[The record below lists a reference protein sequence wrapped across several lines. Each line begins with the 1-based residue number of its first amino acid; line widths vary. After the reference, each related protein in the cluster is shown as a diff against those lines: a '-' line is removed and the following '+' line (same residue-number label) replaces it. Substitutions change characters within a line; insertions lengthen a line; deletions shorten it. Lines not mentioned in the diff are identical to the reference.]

1 MRLIHI
7 VQKGV
12 IKKNSITKTTEMTDK
27 RAILSTLW
35 IFAMLNYLYCDV
47 MSLMDP
53 EFLKQYLTGN
63 VGGVHVTQGFL
74 LGAAVLMEIPTAM
87 VLLSRVLGY
96 DANRWANIIAGF
108 IMTVV
113 QFSTLFFGSSPTI
126 YYIFFSVLE
135 IACTAF
141 IVWFAW
147 KWPNPE
153 GHLENNVTV
162 SANVV

>member
-1 MRLIHI
+1 MNTN
-7 VQKGV
+7 
-12 IKKNSITKTTEMTDK
+12 KKTVKIEDMK
-27 RAILSTLW
+27 AILSTLW
-35 IFAMLNYLYCDV
+35 IFAMFNYLYCDV

-53 EFLKQYLTGN
+53 EFLKQYMTGN

-96 DANRWANIIAGF
+96 KANRWANIIAGL

-126 YYIFFSVLE
+126 YYIFFSIIE
-135 IACTAF
+135 IACTAL

-147 KWPNPE
+147 KWANSE
-153 GHLENNVTV
+153 GNLNNKV
-162 SANVV
+162 

>member
-1 MRLIHI
+1 M
-7 VQKGV
+7 
-12 IKKNSITKTTEMTDK
+12 NPITKTAEMPDK
-27 RAILSTLW
+27 RALLSTLW
-35 IFAMLNYLYCDV
+35 VFAMLNYLYCDV
-47 MSLMDP
+47 MSLMDS

-96 DANRWANIIAGF
+96 NANRWANIIAGS
-108 IMTVV
+108 IMTIV

-126 YYIFFSVLE
+126 YYIFFSILE
-135 IACTAF
+135 IACTAL

-147 KWPNPE
+147 KWANPE
-153 GHLENNVTV
+153 GHLENKVTV

>member
-1 MRLIHI
+1 M
-7 VQKGV
+7 
-12 IKKNSITKTTEMTDK
+12 NSIAKTTEMKDK
-27 RAILSTLW
+27 KALLSTLW

-47 MSLMDP
+47 ISLMDP

-63 VGGVHVTQGFL
+63 VGGLHVTQGFL
-74 LGAAVLMEIPTAM
+74 LGGAVLMEIPTAM

-96 DANRWANIIAGF
+96 KVNRWANIITGF

-113 QFSTLFFGSSPTI
+113 QCATLFFGSSPTT
-126 YYIFFSVLE
+126 YYIFFSMLE
-135 IACTAF
+135 IACTAL

-147 KWPNPE
+147 RWANAE
-153 GHLENNVTV
+153 AHLENNVTM